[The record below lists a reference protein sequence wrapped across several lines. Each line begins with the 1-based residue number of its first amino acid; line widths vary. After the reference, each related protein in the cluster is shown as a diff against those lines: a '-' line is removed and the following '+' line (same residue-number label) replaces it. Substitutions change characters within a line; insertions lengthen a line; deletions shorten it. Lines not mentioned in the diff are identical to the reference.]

1 MRSLKELNLRIKNI
15 KSVQKTTKMMQM
27 VSAAKLLQ
35 SQKRLIHSRL
45 YISKLHSII
54 SIIYDQKLTQK
65 TTEIKSDLVFIL
77 SSDRGLCGNFN
88 SSIAAFSRKHIN
100 PGNHI
105 IFLGRKAFD
114 INKSKFYSEDILKVV
129 SSKNIT
135 LENINNLISEVNFSQ
150 YDRIRLFYNKFHNTF
165 LQIPTLEIVKPWSR
179 NSSLIETSLI
189 DKVEHIYEYDPQNI
203 AFLLKS
209 LLENYTATALYSA
222 FLESVASEN
231 STRMVAMDSANR
243 NTKEVLYKLSLL
255 YNRSRQAA
263 ITTDLIEVIGGAES
277 L

>member
-1 MRSLKELNLRIKNI
+1 MRSLKELTLRIKNI

-35 SQKRLIHSRL
+35 SQKKLINSKL

-77 SSDRGLCGNFN
+77 SSDRGLCGSFN
-88 SSIAAFSRKHIN
+88 SSISTFSRKHIN
-100 PGNHI
+100 PGDRI
-105 IFLGRKAFD
+105 VFLGRKAFD
-114 INKSKFYSEDILKVV
+114 INKSKFHSENILRVEN
-129 SSKNIT
+129 SKNIT
-135 LENINNLISEVNFSQ
+135 LENINNLVNEINLSQ

-165 LQIPTLEIVKPWSR
+165 LQVPTLETVKPWNR
-179 NSSLIETSLI
+179 DSSLIETSLI
-189 DKVEHIYEYDPQNI
+189 DKVEHIYEYDPQNVL
-203 AFLLKS
+203 FLLKS
-209 LLENYTATALYSA
+209 LLANYTTAALYSA
-222 FLESVASEN
+222 CLESAASEN
-231 STRMVAMDSANR
+231 SARMVAMDSANR
-243 NTKEVLYKLSLL
+243 NTKEVLYKLALL
-255 YNRSRQAA
+255 YNRSRQVA